1 MRAVFLDRDGVLNAA
16 LAGAGGTPLP
26 PRRIDEVAML
36 PGVPA
41 ACAALR
47 AAGFR
52 LVGCTNQPDIA
63 RGVTDAAFV
72 ARINALVC
80 QAAGLDEM
88 RMCPHDDADGC
99 ACRKPRPGMLLDAAR
114 EAGIVLARSWMVGD
128 RWRDIDAGHAAG
140 CRTVLVG
147 PGHAER
153 APALPPAAR
162 AADLVAAVPIIL
174 AEDRHAG

>member
-1 MRAVFLDRDGVLNAA
+1 VRAVFLDRDGVLNAA
-16 LAGAGGTPLP
+16 LVGAEGTPLP
-26 PRRIDEVAML
+26 PRRIEDVVVL
-36 PGVPA
+36 PGVPE

-63 RGVTDAAFV
+63 RGATDAAFV
-72 ARINALVC
+72 ARVNALVC
-80 QAAGLDEM
+80 TAAGLDEM
-88 RMCPHDDADGC
+88 RLCPHDDADDC

-114 EAGIVLARSWMVGD
+114 EAGVALARSWMVGD
-128 RWRDIDAGHAAG
+128 RWRDVEAGQAAG

-153 APALPPAAR
+153 GPRRPPDAR
-162 AADLVAAVPIIL
+162 AADLAAAARLIVT
-174 AEDRHAG
+174 EG